1 MAGTARQRR
10 IRRALRE
17 LAPLV
22 PFDVARGVE
31 ERAGSRAMRALPVE
45 IAVWLS
51 LAAHARHGFTDYD
64 RLLAEGYDQTSARHF
79 VAEEMQEVLTAW
91 GCRRSLSDDAQE

>member
-1 MAGTARQRR
+1 MSGTARQRR

-31 ERAGSRAMRALPVE
+31 ERAGSRDMRTLPVE

-51 LAAHARHGFTDYD
+51 LTAHARHGFTDYD
-64 RLLAEGYDQTSARHF
+64 HLLAEGYDQASARHF
-79 VAEEMQEVLTAW
+79 VAGEMEQVLARW
-91 GCRRSLSDDAQE
+91 GCRRPLPDGDDD